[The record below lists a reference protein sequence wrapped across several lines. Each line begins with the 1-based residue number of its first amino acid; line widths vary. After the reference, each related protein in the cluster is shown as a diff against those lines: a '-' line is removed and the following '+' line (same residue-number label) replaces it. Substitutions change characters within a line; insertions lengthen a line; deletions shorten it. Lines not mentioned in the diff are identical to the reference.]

1 MIVKLPRSLEFLD
14 ADRASRPLEEVKS
27 LPRTSSPDRW
37 LPFFVLHA
45 LCLSVLFVGFSR
57 EALIL
62 AVVLYLLRMFAIT
75 GFYHRYFSH
84 RTFKTSRV
92 AQFVFA
98 FLGATAVQRGPLWWA
113 AHHRAHHRHSDT
125 EADIHSPVADS
136 FWWSHMGWITCEANI
151 PTDYT
156 QVRDLARYPELVL
169 LNRFDWVPPV
179 MLGILIYAL
188 GEGMRAGGSD
198 TSGAQLVAWGFFS
211 TVVLFHAT
219 CSINSIGHL
228 FGSRRFETGDRSR
241 NNPVL
246 AIITLGEGW
255 HNNHHRFPGATRQ
268 GYAWWEVDITYAVLK
283 VLEALGIV
291 WDLTRPAL
299 EPEPELKKDRRDG

>member
-1 MIVKLPRSLEFLD
+1 MKLPRLLGFLD
-14 ADRASRPLEEVKS
+14 ADRASRPLAEVKS
-27 LPRTSSPDRW
+27 LPRASSPDRW
-37 LPFFVLHA
+37 LPFVFLHI

-62 AVVLYLLRMFAIT
+62 AIVLYIVRMFAIT

-84 RTFKTSRV
+84 RSFKTSRA

-125 EADIHSPVADS
+125 EEDIHSPVADS

-151 PTDYT
+151 PTDYQ

-169 LNRFDWVPPV
+169 INRFDWLPPV
-179 MLGILIYAL
+179 LMGVFVFAL
-188 GEGMRAGGSD
+188 GEGMRAGGSNV
-198 TSGAQLVAWGFFS
+198 SGAQFVAWGLLS

-219 CSINSIGHL
+219 CSINSVGHL
-228 FGSRRFETGDRSR
+228 FGSRRFETGDGSR

-246 AIITLGEGW
+246 ALITMGEGW

-268 GYAWWEVDITYAVLK
+268 GYDWWELDITYAGLK
-283 VLEALGIV
+283 VLESLGVV
-291 WDLTRPAL
+291 WDLTRP
-299 EPEPELKKDRRDG
+299 ELKTESAMVNGDGT